1 MENMGLELEYLT
13 VHLSVRLM
21 EKLSAMLLDKL
32 LENLMVDLSVRL
44 MENLSVMLLEN
55 LMVDLSVRL
64 MENLSVM
71 LLDNMIVELTVRLME
86 DLLMENALEKMLAVK
101 LFVLP
106 LHARKV
112 ATPQL

>member
-44 MENLSVMLLEN
+44 MENLSAMLLDKLLDN
-55 LMVDLSVRL
+55 MMVVRL
-64 MENLSVM
+64 MEDLMVW
-71 LLDNMIVELTVRLME
+71 LME

-106 LHARKV
+106 LRARKV
-112 ATPQL
+112 ATPQP

>member
-13 VHLSVRLM
+13 VHQSVRLM
-21 EKLSAMLLDKL
+21 EKLSAMLLDK
-32 LENLMVDLSVRL
+32 
-44 MENLSVMLLEN
+44 LLEN

-106 LHARKV
+106 LHARKL
-112 ATPQL
+112 ARPQL